1 MGVKIVRSN
10 VAGQKIA
17 DRIKALKNRTV
28 QVGVLDPNIARYATY
43 VEYGW
48 VQRATEKQA
57 RYLNAARGKF
67 ATRHVKAGT
76 ALVNPPRPFLRSTFE
91 AEYPKWQRLLRNH
104 LKKDWNVTNALVTV
118 GERAANDIKATI
130 RNGGTSK
137 EQFDRRAPLTME
149 LLKAD
154 AARKGVKSE
163 KGSASATDKPLQVS
177 GALLHNIGLKVY

>member
-1 MGVKIVRSN
+1 MSVKIVRSN

-28 QVGVLDPNIARYATY
+28 QVGVLDPNVAQYATY

-57 RYLNAARGKF
+57 RYLNAARGKL
-67 ATRHVKAGT
+67 ASRRVKAGS
-76 ALVNPPRPFLRSTFE
+76 ALVNPPRPFLRGTFE
-91 AEYPKWQRLLRNH
+91 AEYPKWQKLMRKALSA
-104 LKKDWNVTNALVTV
+104 DWDAGKALSLV
-118 GERAANDIKATI
+118 GRTATEDIRQTI
-130 RNGGTSK
+130 VKGGTSK
-137 EQFDRRAPLTME
+137 QQFDRRAPLTME

-154 AARKGVKSE
+154 ANSKGVKSE

-177 GALLHNIGLKVY
+177 GALLNSIAFKVY